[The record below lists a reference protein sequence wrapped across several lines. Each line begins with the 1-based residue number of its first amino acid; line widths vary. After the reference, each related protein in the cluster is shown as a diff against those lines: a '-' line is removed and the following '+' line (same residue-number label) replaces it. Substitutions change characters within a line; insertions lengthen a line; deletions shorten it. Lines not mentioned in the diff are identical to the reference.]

1 MKKQVCSTILEE
13 AGVRVTSSRLLI
25 YEAISEEKDTF
36 SLGSLEEKLQSIDKS
51 VIFRTLTLFREH
63 RLIHSIDDGSGSV
76 KYCLCH
82 NYGHCQS
89 EEAHCHFYCVIFR
102 TLTLFREHRLI
113 HSIDDGSGSVKYCL
127 CHNYGHCQSEEAH
140 CHFYCEV
147 CGKTYCLSQDLI
159 PKVPLPNGFMA
170 KEASYILKGICAR
183 CSKLPQH
190 ASQIK
195 ENHTDKHQ

>member
-89 EEAHCHFYCVIFR
+89 EEAHCHFYC
-102 TLTLFREHRLI
+102 
-113 HSIDDGSGSVKYCL
+113 
-127 CHNYGHCQSEEAH
+127 
-140 CHFYCEV
+140 EV

-170 KEASYILKGICAR
+170 KEVSYILKGICAS
-183 CSKLPQH
+183 CSKSPQH

-195 ENHTDKHQ
+195 ENHTNKYQ